1 MDYEVVIG
9 LEVHVQLSTN
19 TKIFCGCSTEFGADA
34 NTQVCPVCLG
44 MPGVLPVLNREVVQ
58 RAIMAGLSIECE
70 IQKKNVFARK
80 NYFYP
85 DLPKGYQIS
94 QFDLPICLNG
104 KIHIEKE
111 DGTKKTIGVTRI
123 HMEEDAGKSVHGDAV
138 GNASSSYVNLNRAC
152 VPLLEIVSEPDMRS
166 SEEAKLYLQ
175 MLKTTIE
182 YLDISDC
189 NMEEG
194 SFRCDA
200 NVSIRPFGQ
209 KEFGTRAEIKNMN
222 SFKNVQKAIDYE
234 VKRQIKVIESGGQVV
249 QETRLWDANKGM
261 TFSMRGKE
269 DAHDY
274 RYFPDPD
281 LVPVII
287 DDDWIKEVRDT
298 LPELPIQKRKRFI
311 EEYKIPAID
320 VDVIISNKNYADF
333 YEDIVKNHNN
343 PKSAANWLMSD
354 VLRVINEKQCEIS
367 EVGINAKQIA
377 EIIKLI
383 DEGKISSKIAKTVFD
398 EVISSGKNPSVI
410 VEEKGLIQISDS
422 SEIEKAVQDV
432 IDANPKEVERYKNG
446 EKKLQGF
453 FVGQVMRATKGK
465 ANPKVVNELLAKLIK

>member
-1 MDYEVVIG
+1 MKYETVIG

-44 MPGVLPVLNREVVQ
+44 MPGVLPVLNKEVVE
-58 RAIMAGLSIECE
+58 RGIKAGLSIGCK

-104 KIHIEKE
+104 EINIIKE
-111 DGTKKTIGVTRI
+111 DGTSKTLGVTRI

-138 GNASSSYVNLNRAC
+138 GSASSSYVNLNRAC

-166 SEEAKLYLQ
+166 AEEAKLYLQ
-175 MLKTTIE
+175 KLKLILE
-182 YLDISDC
+182 YLEISDC

-200 NVSIRPFGQ
+200 NVSIRPVGQ
-209 KEFGTRAEIKNMN
+209 EELGTRAEVKNMN
-222 SFKNVQKAIDYE
+222 SFKNVQKAIEYE
-234 VKRQIKVIESGGQVV
+234 VKRQAKLIDGGGSVV
-249 QETRLWDANKGM
+249 QETRLWDANKGI
-261 TFSMRGKE
+261 TSSMRGKE
-269 DAHDY
+269 NAHDY

-287 DDDWIKEVRDT
+287 DDEWIDEVRNT
-298 LPELPIQKRKRFI
+298 LPELPQAKKDRFL
-311 EEYKIPAID
+311 EKYGIPEND
-320 VDVIISNKNYADF
+320 VDVIVSNKYYAKF
-333 YEDIVKNHNN
+333 YEEIVKTHNN

-354 VLRVINEKQCEIS
+354 ILRVLNEKSCDIS
-367 EVGINAKQIA
+367 NIGITPVQVA

-383 DEGKISSKIAKTVFD
+383 DGGKISSKIAKTVFD
-398 EVISSGKNPSVI
+398 EVVKTGKNPAEV
-410 VEEKGLIQISDS
+410 VEDKGLVQISDS

-432 IDANPKEVERYKNG
+432 INANPDEVARYKG
-446 EKKLQGF
+446 GDKKLQGF

-465 ANPKVVNELLAKLIK
+465 ANPKIVNELLAKLI